1 MVVLTVG
8 LSINIYPTFQSKG
21 TSTQFYTPI
30 SVLHPGV
37 DSVQLISTV
46 RTESQNT
53 KRISSSIRWTG
64 YLAIT
69 SCFWGKVS
77 FWACSL
83 SVLRSWKLNFSSLAA
98 AHPVAPTSWLFAS
111 AIVAGGVVVVW
122 IRISAPRF
130 SQDFLTGKIWKW
142 LMSSHRLTHK
152 GPA

>member
-1 MVVLTVG
+1 MVVLTAG

-130 SQDFLTGKIWKW
+130 SQDFLTGTIWKC